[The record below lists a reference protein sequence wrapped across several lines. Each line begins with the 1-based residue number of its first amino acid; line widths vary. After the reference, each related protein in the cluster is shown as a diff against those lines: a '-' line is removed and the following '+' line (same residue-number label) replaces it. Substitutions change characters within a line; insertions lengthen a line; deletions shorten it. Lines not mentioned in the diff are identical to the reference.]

1 MRQELKDYIN
11 TNLTFNSDGDLIY
24 NNMNIMNKFEE
35 PLINHIAESIIS
47 KGDSVL
53 NIGYGLG
60 FFDKKAEKI
69 GISSHTIIECHPNIV
84 NNIDIPNAKVYEG
97 VWQDYID
104 TFLQCKITFDCIFF
118 DTYIFNK
125 KCLDDEWFSFLKYA
139 DKLLNKNGKLSVF
152 NWFKDGI
159 EITEKLKE
167 TMKHLK
173 LYEEVYKIKGYDYKH
188 LFWEKL

>member
-1 MRQELKDYIN
+1 M
-11 TNLTFNSDGDLIY
+11 
-24 NNMNIMNKFEE
+24 
-35 PLINHIAESIIS
+35 
-47 KGDSVL
+47 
-53 NIGYGLG
+53 G

-104 TFLQCKITFDCIFF
+104 TFLQSKIKFDCIFF

-125 KCLDDEWFSFLKYA
+125 KCLDEEWFLFLKYA

-159 EITEKLKE
+159 EVTEKLKE

-188 LFWEKL
+188 LFWKKL